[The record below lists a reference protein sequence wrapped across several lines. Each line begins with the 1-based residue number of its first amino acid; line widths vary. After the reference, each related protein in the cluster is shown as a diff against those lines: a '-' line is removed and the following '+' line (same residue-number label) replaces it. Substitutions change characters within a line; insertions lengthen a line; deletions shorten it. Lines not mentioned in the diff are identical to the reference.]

1 MERGAPWRK
10 ILPSVPSP
18 FLPPPFLL
26 KKETMALPG
35 VQIQVADGALG
46 RTVATADGIVGLVLT
61 GVAASGLGLGFV
73 TRLNSLA
80 EAVALGITATTH
92 PHAYGQIAD
101 FYAQAGS
108 GAELW
113 IELVAE
119 TTTHAAVYAAAG
131 PMSKLLLLADG
142 RITIA
147 GHSMGRAGGYAPSRT
162 GLVDYDLPAV
172 AAAAQVLAVEQAA
185 AFSPV
190 RIVLDGS
197 YLISPLPGVI
207 PSVKGAGDRVAVF
220 VGVGLANG
228 LATASMGRLL
238 GRLAAIPVHQSVAR
252 VKTGSFSA
260 NGSLTST
267 IGLEGYTTAA
277 IGGLHDAGY
286 MALRTFQGKQGAF
299 VTDDVTLA
307 AATSDYTSLARGRV
321 IDKAIRLAYLTYV
334 EELNDTVEI
343 TEKGTLLPTKV
354 SYIEDVIL
362 RALNQRLLAEGNCSG
377 VAVSV
382 DPNQNV
388 IATDKIEV
396 VIKITPLGYLKSI
409 VVKLGFY
416 NPAN

>member
-1 MERGAPWRK
+1 
-10 ILPSVPSP
+10 
-18 FLPPPFLL
+18 
-26 KKETMALPG
+26 MALPG

-46 RTVATADGIVGLVLT
+46 RTVATADGVAGLVLT
-61 GVAASGLGLGFV
+61 GIAASGLA
-73 TRLNSLA
+73 LNTAGRIYSLSD
-80 EAVALGITATTH
+80 AVALGITAATH

-101 FYAQAGS
+101 FYAQARS

-113 IELVAE
+113 IILVAE
-119 TTTHAAVYAAAG
+119 TTTHAAVYADLTG
-131 PMSKLLLLADG
+131 PMFKLLTLASG

-147 GHSMGRAGGYAPSRT
+147 GHSMGRASGYTPSRT

-172 AAAAQVLAVEQAA
+172 AAAAQVLAVAQAA
-185 AFSPV
+185 QFSPV

-197 YLISPLPGVI
+197 YLITPLPAYSTI
-207 PSVKGAGDRVAVF
+207 KGAGDRVAVF
-220 VGVGLANG
+220 LGVGEVAGRN
-228 LATASMGRLL
+228 TASMGRLL

-252 VKTGSFSA
+252 VKTGPFAA
-260 NGSLTST
+260 NGSLTSGSS
-267 IGLEGYTTAA
+267 IDAYSRAA

-286 MALRTFQGKQGAF
+286 MALVNFQGKQGAF
-299 VTDDVTLA
+299 VTHDVTLA
-307 AATSDYTSLARGRV
+307 APTSDYTSLARGRV
-321 IDKAIRLAYLTYV
+321 IDKAIRLAYQTYV

-377 VAVSV
+377 VDVSV

-396 VIKITPLGYLKSI
+396 VIKITPLGYLKNI

>member
-1 MERGAPWRK
+1 MP
-10 ILPSVPSP
+10 
-18 FLPPPFLL
+18 
-26 KKETMALPG
+26 LPG
-35 VQIQVADGALG
+35 VQIQVGDGALG
-46 RTVATADGIVGLVLT
+46 RTVATADGVAGLVLT
-61 GVAASGLGLGFV
+61 GIAASGLGLNTV
-73 TRLNSLA
+73 ARINSLSD
-80 EAVALGITATTH
+80 AVARGITLATH
-92 PHAYGQIAD
+92 PHAYKEIGD

-113 IELVAE
+113 IILVAD
-119 TTTHAAVYAAAG
+119 TTTHAAVYANLTG
-131 PMSKLLLLADG
+131 PMLKLLTMAGG

-147 GHSMGRAGGYAPSRT
+147 GHSMGRQVGYAPTRVA
-162 GLVDYDLPAV
+162 LVDYDLPAV
-172 AAAAQVLAVEQAA
+172 AAAAQVLATAQAA
-185 AFSPV
+185 QFTPV

-197 YLISPLPGVI
+197 YLIESLPGVI
-207 PSVKGAGDRVAVF
+207 ASVKGGSDRVAVF
-220 VGVGLANG
+220 LGTDALFGKSV
-228 LATASMGRLL
+228 ASMGRFM

-252 VKTGSFSA
+252 VKTGPFSA

-267 IGLEGYTTAA
+267 TPITDYTAA
-277 IGGLHDAGY
+277 DLGLLHDAGY
-286 MALRTFQGKQGAF
+286 MALRTFTGKQGAY

-307 AATSDYTSLARGRV
+307 APTSDYTSLARGRV

-362 RALNQRLLAEGNCSG
+362 RTLSQRLVAEGNCSG

-388 IATDKIEV
+388 LATDKIEV
-396 VIKITPLGYLKSI
+396 VIKITPLGYLKNI

-416 NPAN
+416 NPSN